1 MNTNVM
7 RALGRSACALL
18 GMICGQFTVV
28 VMRAAD
34 APDNIDWNRAR
45 ELLQKSRQSG
55 NLTADE
61 RAFLERAQAAREKD
75 ASGGNRRGALANIPP
90 EDRERAREIME
101 KQRNQQALT
110 EDERNFIRKVRAT
123 VADQKGEAPRNATT
137 DNAAREKSGITPLTD
152 MTGDQRYKGRD
163 GSLYGG
169 GKNEPPSAHAKAAE
183 AEAQKLKPL
192 DAAGKPSAGGR
203 IALLSVGMSNT
214 TQEYS
219 RFKELADRDPE
230 KASSVVIVDG
240 AQGGQAAAQ
249 WVTAPDNRV
258 WQTVDSRLKAAG
270 VTDLQVQAAW
280 LKQANIRPTQAFPA
294 HAEELAADLTKL
306 LHLLKL
312 KFPNLRIVYL
322 SSRIYGGYATT
333 PLNPEPYAFEGAFAV
348 RDLITRQISGDAD
361 LNYDSAKGAVKSP
374 LLLWGPYLWADGLTP
389 RQSDGLIWKR
399 EDFRDDGTHP
409 SDSGRDKVAKML
421 LAFLKTNA
429 AARPWFLAK
438 PSEPAKR

>member
-18 GMICGQFTVV
+18 GMICGQFTVGM
-28 VMRAAD
+28 MRAAD
-34 APDNIDWNRAR
+34 APENIDWSRAR
-45 ELLQKSRQSG
+45 ELLQKSRQG
-55 NLTADE
+55 ENLTADE
-61 RAFLERAQAAREKD
+61 RAFLERAQAARRKD
-75 ASGGNRRGALANIPP
+75 ANDGNRRGALADVPP

-110 EDERNFIRKVRAT
+110 EDERNFIRKIRAT
-123 VADQKGEAPRNATT
+123 MADQKGETPRKATT
-137 DNAAREKSGITPLTD
+137 ENTAPEKIGITPLTD

-163 GSLYGG
+163 GGLYGG
-169 GKNEPPSAHAKAAE
+169 GKNETPSAHAKAAE
-183 AEAQKLKPL
+183 AEGQKITPL
-192 DAAGKPSAGGR
+192 DAAGKPSTAGK

-258 WQTVDSRLKAAG
+258 WQTVDSRLKAGG

-280 LKQANIRPTQAFPA
+280 LKQANIRPTQAFPI

-361 LNYDSAKGAVKSP
+361 LNYDPAKGTVKSP
-374 LLLWGPYLWADGLTP
+374 LLLWGPYLWADGLSP
-389 RQSDGLIWKR
+389 RRSDGLVWKR

-421 LAFLKTNA
+421 LAFLKTNS
-429 AARPWFLAK
+429 AARSWFLAK
-438 PSEPAKR
+438 PGDPAKR